1 MPYTDVMNDSLRS
14 RKIYQTT
21 VAGSV
26 INIALVVF
34 KFVAGILGGSAAMV
48 ADAVHSLSDLLTDA
62 VVLLFVRLS
71 SRPQDSDHAYGHG
84 KYETMATTLIGV
96 ALLMVGL
103 MICYDGLKSV
113 WLVWSGDSLSQP
125 GWIALVAAL
134 LSVLLKEWA
143 YQFTASMARKIDS
156 PALLANA
163 WHHRSDALSSIG
175 ATVGIG
181 GAILLGNS
189 WVILD
194 PLAAVVVGV
203 MVVRTALELIG
214 QSASELLEK
223 SLPESTE
230 KEITD
235 LVLQEPLVS
244 CVHHLRTRRIG
255 NRIAIEMHVRMPG
268 EICLTEAHA
277 HASSIERRL
286 RQRYGEATHIGI
298 HVEPLKDKQQPSE
311 S

>member
-1 MPYTDVMNDSLRS
+1 MPNADVVNDSLRS
-14 RKIYQTT
+14 RKIYKTT

-113 WLVWSGDSLSQP
+113 WLVWSGVSLSQP

-235 LVLQEPLVS
+235 LVLQ
-244 CVHHLRTRRIG
+244 
-255 NRIAIEMHVRMPG
+255 
-268 EICLTEAHA
+268 
-277 HASSIERRL
+277 
-286 RQRYGEATHIGI
+286 
-298 HVEPLKDKQQPSE
+298 
-311 S
+311 

>member
-1 MPYTDVMNDSLRS
+1 MPNADVVNDSLRS
-14 RKIYQTT
+14 RKIYKTT

-103 MICYDGLKSV
+103 MICYDGLKTV

-134 LSVLLKEWA
+134 LSVLLKEW
-143 YQFTASMARKIDS
+143 D
-156 PALLANA
+156 
-163 WHHRSDALSSIG
+163 
-175 ATVGIG
+175 
-181 GAILLGNS
+181 
-189 WVILD
+189 
-194 PLAAVVVGV
+194 
-203 MVVRTALELIG
+203 
-214 QSASELLEK
+214 
-223 SLPESTE
+223 
-230 KEITD
+230 
-235 LVLQEPLVS
+235 
-244 CVHHLRTRRIG
+244 
-255 NRIAIEMHVRMPG
+255 
-268 EICLTEAHA
+268 
-277 HASSIERRL
+277 
-286 RQRYGEATHIGI
+286 
-298 HVEPLKDKQQPSE
+298 
-311 S
+311 